1 VVNGKRKTLLPF
13 NFYFLPIKMA
23 DGLTARQTSLLKTI
37 IDEYIKTAEA
47 VGSENL
53 DKKYNLGVS
62 PATIRNEMALLT
74 KAGYL
79 KQPHTS
85 SGRVPT
91 PTAMK
96 FYIDQLMEEKQMSVV
111 DEVKAKEEVWDS
123 RNKIDDLM
131 DEATRSLAER
141 TKSLAVGA
149 LKNTSKDKFWQ
160 AGHSYVFNNPEYA
173 EIAACQNLFSIF
185 EEFDKL
191 DRLFFGFDSTSS
203 LDVLFG
209 EELGWEELMPAGII
223 STHFTIH
230 GQPGALGVIGPARA
244 DYSTVIPILRYFG
257 NMVEEV
263 ANG

>member
-1 VVNGKRKTLLPF
+1 MT
-13 NFYFLPIKMA
+13 
-23 DGLTARQTSLLKTI
+23 DSLTARQTSLLKTI
-37 IDEYIKTAEA
+37 IDEYITTAEA

-62 PATIRNEMALLT
+62 PATIRNEMVALT
-74 KAGYL
+74 RTGYL

-91 PTAMK
+91 PQAMK
-96 FYIDQLMEEKQMSVV
+96 FYINQLMEEKQMSLV

-131 DEATRSLAER
+131 DEATHALASR
-141 TKSLAVGA
+141 TKSLTVAA
-149 LKNTSKDKFWQ
+149 LKDKNRKDKFWH
-160 AGHSYVFNNPEYA
+160 AGHSYIFNNPEFSEA
-173 EIAACQNLFSIF
+173 AACQNLFSIF
-185 EEFDKL
+185 EEFDKM
-191 DRLFFGFDSTSS
+191 DRLFFGFESTSP

-209 EELGWEELMPAGII
+209 EELGWPELVTTGII
-223 STHFTIH
+223 STHFNVK

-244 DYSTVIPILRYFG
+244 DYGTMIPILRYFG
-257 NMVEEV
+257 NLIEEV

>member
-1 VVNGKRKTLLPF
+1 MT
-13 NFYFLPIKMA
+13 

-62 PATIRNEMALLT
+62 PATIRNEMSTLT

-85 SGRVPT
+85 AGRVPT

-96 FYIDQLMEEKQMSVV
+96 FYIDQLMEEKQMSLV

-123 RNKIDDLM
+123 RNEIDNLM
-131 DEATRSLAER
+131 NEATHALASR
-141 TKSLAVGA
+141 TKSIAIGA
-149 LKNTSKDKFWQ
+149 LKDKEGTSGGKKDKFWQ
-160 AGHSYVFNNPEYA
+160 AGHSYIFNNPEFS
-173 EIAACQNLFSIF
+173 EMAACQSLFSIF

-191 DRLFFGFDSTSS
+191 DRLFFGLESASP

-209 EELGWEELMPAGII
+209 EELGWPELMPTAIV
-223 STHFTIH
+223 STHFTIK
-230 GQPGALGVIGPARA
+230 GRPGAFGIIGPARA
-244 DYSTVIPILRYFG
+244 DYSTVIPTLRYFG
-257 NMVEEV
+257 NLVQEI

>member
-1 VVNGKRKTLLPF
+1 MT
-13 NFYFLPIKMA
+13 

-37 IDEYIKTAEA
+37 IDEYIQTAEA

-62 PATIRNEMALLT
+62 PATIRNEMVSLT
-74 KAGYL
+74 HAGYL

-96 FYIDQLMEEKQMSVV
+96 FYINQLMEEKQMSLV

-123 RNKIDDLM
+123 RDDIDELM
-131 DEATRSLAER
+131 DEATRALASR
-141 TKSLAVGA
+141 TKSIAVAG
-149 LKNTSKDKFWQ
+149 LKEKDKKERFWH
-160 AGHSYVFNNPEYA
+160 AGHSYIFNNPEFA
-173 EIAACQNLFSIF
+173 EMAACQSLFSIF
-185 EEFDKL
+185 EEFDKM
-191 DRLFFGFDSTSS
+191 DRLFFGFQSTSP

-209 EELGWEELMPAGII
+209 EELGWPELMTTGII
-223 STHFTIH
+223 STHFNIK

-244 DYSTVIPILRYFG
+244 DYGTMIPILRYFG
-257 NMVEEV
+257 NLIEEV

>member
-1 VVNGKRKTLLPF
+1 MT
-13 NFYFLPIKMA
+13 

-53 DKKYNLGVS
+53 DKKYNLGIS
-62 PATIRNEMALLT
+62 PATIRNEMAALT

-85 SGRVPT
+85 AGRVPT

-96 FYIDQLMEEKQMSVV
+96 FYIDQLMEEKQMSLV

-123 RNKIDDLM
+123 RNEIDDLL
-131 DEATRSLAER
+131 DEATHALASRTRSLSVA
-141 TKSLAVGA
+141 A
-149 LKNTSKDKFWQ
+149 LKDAETSSGKPKDKFWY
-160 AGHSYVFNNPEYA
+160 AGHRYVFANPEFA
-173 EIAACQNLFSIF
+173 EISACQSLFSVL

-191 DRLFFGFDSTSS
+191 DRLFFGIDRSS
-203 LDVLFG
+203 PLAVLFG
-209 EELGWEELMPAGII
+209 EELGWPGLEPAGIV
-223 STHFTIH
+223 STHFTVR
-230 GQPGALGVIGPARA
+230 GKPGVLSVIGPARA
-244 DYSTVIPILRYFG
+244 DYSTVIPTLRYFG
-257 NMVEEV
+257 NLIQEI